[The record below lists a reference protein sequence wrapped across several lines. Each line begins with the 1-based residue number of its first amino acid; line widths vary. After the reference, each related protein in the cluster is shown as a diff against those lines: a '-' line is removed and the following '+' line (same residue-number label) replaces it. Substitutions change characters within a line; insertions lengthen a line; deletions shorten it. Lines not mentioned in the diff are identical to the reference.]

1 MTDNEIIRILPTQ
14 PPHEVLKAAMECPEL
29 HPSFIS
35 FKRVSVETG
44 QTEWQE
50 LMTPE
55 DFDRAKKSKK
65 TPLGRTVQL
74 HILRRK
80 LLYRMAQSP
89 RHERAA
95 YVHRRR

>member
-55 DFDRAKKSKK
+55 DFDRAKKSKNAVGAHCATAHSAEK
-65 TPLGRTVQL
+65 TSIQDGTVT
-74 HILRRK
+74 
-80 LLYRMAQSP
+80 
-89 RHERAA
+89 ET
-95 YVHRRR
+95 

>member
-50 LMTPE
+50 IMTPE
-55 DFDRAKKSKK
+55 DFDRAEKSKNAGGAHCATAHSAEK
-65 TPLGRTVQL
+65 TS
-74 HILRRK
+74 
-80 LLYRMAQSP
+80 M
-89 RHERAA
+89 RAGTA
-95 YVHRRR
+95 TTI

>member
-1 MTDNEIIRILPTQ
+1 MTDNEIIRILPTL

-50 LMTPE
+50 IMTPE
-55 DFDRAKKSKK
+55 DFAAALPTAQTMMPESISTAATITATTEAVRIF
-65 TPLGRTVQL
+65 
-74 HILRRK
+74 IL
-80 LLYRMAQSP
+80 QSTSF
-89 RHERAA
+89 
-95 YVHRRR
+95 